1 MSAFAAIDALETPLK
16 AVLDPRVFVEPKDAR
31 AASEDDRQGAFVA
44 CMRRLAKSC
53 EVAANTNAAKRSQ
66 WAAAKV
72 KREGL
77 LTGRNDLDVKWA
89 PRGLALIEFKDG
101 KSMPEPAQIEC
112 LNRAIN
118 MGFPAAVIRTPQ
130 GGFDWLRSLGAPV
143 PEVRW

>member
-1 MSAFAAIDALETPLK
+1 MIHQTPFDLIDSPIK
-16 AVLDPRVFVEPKDAR
+16 PVLDGRVYVEPKDSQT
-31 AASEDDRQGAFVA
+31 ASEDDRQGAFVA
-44 CMRRLAKSC
+44 CMRRLARGC

-89 PRGLALIEFKDG
+89 GPNLAIIEFKDG
-101 KSMPEPAQIEC
+101 RSMPRPEQIEC
-112 LNRAIN
+112 LNRAVE
-118 MGFPAAVIRTPQ
+118 MGFPVAVIRTPE
-130 GGFDWLRSLGAPV
+130 GGFNWLRSIGAPV